1 MAWTV
6 TIARPAQKQAARFPA
21 KDQNR
26 IAAAVRS
33 MAGDPFGGDVLKL
46 VGEGNRWRR
55 RVGRLSDIFRRGQLG
70 KHSGGERDRPP
81 HFKHLLI

>member
-26 IAAAVRS
+26 IAAAIRS
-33 MAGDPFGGDVLKL
+33 MAGDPLGGDVLKL
-46 VGEGNRWRR
+46 EGESNRWRR
-55 RVGRLSDIFRRGQLG
+55 RVGSYRILSAVDNIANTVAVSPIVRRT
-70 KHSGGERDRPP
+70 SSTY
-81 HFKHLLI
+81 